1 MSWFF
6 PSTSLTRRDKIFL
19 EKCKDEAVNKSIPII
34 DETDPNYFLFTEE
47 NLPIPIIEEE
57 NKKIRER
64 QKYAKEIGI
73 VEYIS
78 AMSKEHEE
86 IPKQQIIVVAQKRRK
101 KKKLQ

>member
-1 MSWFF
+1 MSWII
-6 PSTSLTRRDKIFL
+6 PSNSSTRRDIKFL
-19 EKCKDEAVNKSIPII
+19 EECKDDAVNKSIPII

-47 NLPIPIIEEE
+47 NLPIPIIEED
-57 NKKIRER
+57 KKMKKRT
-64 QKYAKEIGI
+64 KYAKCINV

-86 IPKQQIIVVAQKRRK
+86 IPRPQIIIVAQKRRK